1 MMGLSPLELALRLFC
16 SFLGIDPG
24 VFGATGPG
32 EIGDALRLLGFPY
45 ALAFMITS
53 GMRYVPL
60 IGLKVRHITEAQRSR
75 GIDLAFRLRNVKNL
89 IALLMPL
96 LFQSFILADDL
107 AVAMES
113 RGVRQ
118 KGAEFPQKLPLFP
131 DGLDGHHPVPGSP
144 GGFSVFGKRL
154 GGLGKSRVERPLYGE
169 KPSGRMIKRPLS
181 FFQAGWRG
189 SPKSGLRTRPL
200 KTTPPVQAFGCAFN
214 FPSRPI
220 FVLAEDHTP
229 PGGFIHRGVVVSG

>member
-1 MMGLSPLELALRLFC
+1 MSNLDPRTRLLIGISAVTAVLMSVHAATLMGAGVLLLIIAPLTGQLGRFAKSLRMTLPLTAFVFVVGLIFYDGVIALELALRLFVLF
-16 SFLGIDPG
+16 SVSIL

-75 GIDLAFRLRNVKNL
+75 GIDLAFKLRNVKNL

-113 RGVRQ
+113 RGFGR
-118 KGAEFPQKLPLFP
+118 KGRSFRKSYRF
-131 DGLDGHHPVPGSP
+131 SP
-144 GGFSVFGKRL
+144 TDWMVTILCLAALAVFL
-154 GGLGKSRVERPLYGE
+154 CLE
-169 KPSGRMIKRPLS
+169 
-181 FFQAGWRG
+181 RG
-189 SPKSGLRTRPL
+189 SG
-200 KTTPPVQAFGCAFN
+200 FG
-214 FPSRPI
+214 
-220 FVLAEDHTP
+220 
-229 PGGFIHRGVVVSG
+229 